1 MAFTADRPEDADHPL
16 AGTGAAEPCPAE
28 HAPPLLP
35 TARAEEAR
43 RPGPAAGED
52 AGPGPEP
59 RPEPFAPAGREEG
72 SEPGSDTG
80 TGAGEGEGE
89 GAGADGHAE
98 YRTAGRGADN
108 SDTRADGAERD
119 TAHGDGA
126 RAGGAPSGPE
136 DNAAG
141 TAPTA
146 PEPAPSAP
154 RGEEHRYETEPGPA
168 RERTPEPQAPEDL
181 AWNDGLIARRAPWA
195 RVTRPARPF
204 DIERIRPDDRP
215 EDTAGG
221 SEGAGGTRGETG
233 PAAGPGNR
241 TRAGSAGES
250 GTASAEQHLP
260 AAPVPPPPHTG
271 FSRTLRTR
279 LEALRELVG
288 LSAARLDAHTLAE
301 AGHVLDEAVA
311 RHRLSLD
318 HTVVA
323 LAGAGGSGKS
333 TLFNALAGAPVSE
346 AGIRRP
352 TTTAPLACTWSDG
365 ADGLLDRLGVPSALR
380 RRAPRRTHEQ
390 WPGLAPGPR
399 PGDAGGPAPGL
410 DGLVLLDLPDH
421 DSALPGH
428 RRQVDRLLG
437 LVDAVVWVV
446 DPEKYADAVLHERY
460 LRPLAGYDEVT
471 FVVLNQTDR
480 LPGDAAHRVLHDLR
494 RLLDEDGLA
503 VGEHGEPGAVVL
515 ALSALTG
522 EGVGELRDQLAR
534 FVAARTAAERR
545 LAADVDGAADRLAP
559 VCLAGGWTGLSA
571 RGREEFEDRLAAS
584 VGAAAAGQAAER
596 AWLSRAE
603 QACGTPWTRLRHRRA
618 AGRSSVPSVPPAV
631 AMPAAD
637 GPAAGSAPGRDA
649 VCPGPDAPVTV
660 PAATA
665 EAGTAPDSATGTAT
679 GTGTDTG
686 AGSGEPG
693 ARAARA
699 VVEQA
704 VRTLAGDA
712 TAGLPEPWARS
723 VLDTAVSGT
732 KGLAEALD
740 RAAARPL
747 PGVRPARP
755 RWWTAVLATQWLL
768 LVLQA
773 AAAVWLVAVLTAG
786 PAGDW
791 PRPALLLAAASLGGP
806 LLARVCRLAA
816 RGPAR
821 LHGRDTERWLRDASA
836 ACGRSRVL
844 EPVAAELL
852 RYREARAQHAVTAG
866 SPGRL

>member
-16 AGTGAAEPCPAE
+16 SGTDTAEPCPAE
-28 HAPPLLP
+28 QAPPLLP
-35 TARAEEAR
+35 TARVEEDR
-43 RPGPAAGED
+43 RPGPAAGE
-52 AGPGPEP
+52 E
-59 RPEPFAPAGREEG
+59 GR
-72 SEPGSDTG
+72 EPGSDTG
-80 TGAGEGEGE
+80 TGAGAGAGDSDGAGA
-89 GAGADGHAE
+89 GAGADGPAE
-98 YRTAGRGADN
+98 HRTAGRGPDYSN
-108 SDTRADGAERD
+108 TRSGGSERD

-126 RAGGAPSGPE
+126 RTGGAPSGPE
-136 DNAAG
+136 NNAAG

-154 RGEEHRYETEPGPA
+154 RGEELRYETEPGPA

-215 EDTAGG
+215 DDRPEDTAGG
-221 SEGAGGTRGETG
+221 SEGFGGTRGETE

-241 TRAGSAGES
+241 TRDGRAGES
-250 GTASAEQHLP
+250 GSASPAQDLP

-271 FSRTLRTR
+271 FSRPLRTR

-288 LSAARLDAHTLAE
+288 LSAARLDAHTLTE

-380 RRAPRRTHEQ
+380 RRAPHHPREQ
-390 WPGLAPGPR
+390 RPGLAPDPQ

-421 DSALPGH
+421 DSAVPGH

-471 FVVLNQTDR
+471 FVALNQTDR
-480 LPGDAAHRVLHDLR
+480 LPGDAVHRVLHDLR

-559 VCLAGGWTGLSA
+559 VCLAEGWTGLSA

-618 AGRSSVPSVPPAV
+618 AGRSPVPRAA

-637 GPAAGSAPGRDA
+637 GPAAGSALGGDA
-649 VCPGPDAPVTV
+649 ACPGPDAPVTV

-665 EAGTAPDSATGTAT
+665 EAGTAPDSATGTDT
-679 GTGTDTG
+679 GT
-686 AGSGEPG
+686 GSGEPG

-712 TAGLPEPWARS
+712 TAGLPEPWARA

-732 KGLAEALD
+732 EGLAEALD

-755 RWWTAVLATQWLL
+755 RWWAAVSATQWLL
-768 LVLQA
+768 LMLQA

-791 PRPALLLAAASLGGP
+791 PPPALLLAAASLGGP

-852 RYREARAQHAVTAG
+852 RYREARAQHAVTAFG
-866 SPGRL
+866 PGRL